1 MDFRQRQMAKSL
13 ISNFNIKKI
22 KKNYKDAI
30 PFDHVVI
37 DNFWKKEVAKN
48 LEREINNFNKD
59 KKYDVNVYDNAIEKK
74 ITCNDYDK
82 FPSTVYTAFSYLNS
96 LTFLNVIKK
105 ITNIKN
111 LIVDV
116 GLHGGGIHIHP
127 NGGKL
132 NIHKDYSIHPK
143 LKKER
148 RLNLIIY
155 MTKNW
160 NEKWGGD
167 LELWSHDKIRNK
179 PLNLV
184 KKIKNKF
191 NRAILFDTSQNS
203 WHGLPSPIKLPRGK
217 KRQSM
222 AVYYLSEPRPKSDSR
237 QRALFA
243 PTKKQEKNKKIL
255 ELIKKRSNLKTST
268 EVYRSK

>member
-1 MDFRQRQMAKSL
+1 MVKSL
-13 ISNFNIKKI
+13 ISKFNIQKLKK
-22 KKNYKDAI
+22 KYKNAE
-30 PFDHVVI
+30 PFDHVI
-37 DNFWKKEVAKN
+37 LDNFWNKKTLN
-48 LEREINNFNKD
+48 FLEKEIKNFNKD
-59 KKYDVNVYDNAIEKK
+59 KKIGVTVYDNEIEKK

-82 FPSTVYTAFSYLNS
+82 FPSNVYQAFTFLNS
-96 LTFLNVIKK
+96 LTFLNFVKK
-105 ITNIKN
+105 ITGIKN
-111 LIVDV
+111 LIVDI

-127 NGGKL
+127 NRGKL

-148 RLNLIIY
+148 RLNLIVY

-160 NEKWGGD
+160 KESWGGD
-167 LELWSHDKIRNK
+167 LELWSHNKFQNK
-179 PLNLV
+179 PLKLI

-203 WHGLPSPIKLPRGK
+203 WHGLPTPVRLPKGV

-222 AVYYLSEPRPKSDSR
+222 AVYYLSEPRNKADDR

-243 PTKKQEKNKKIL
+243 PTKKQEKNKNIL
-255 ELIKKRSNLKTST
+255 DLITKRSNLKSST
-268 EVYRSK
+268 KVYRTK